1 MEIQVEV
8 EENNIKISNVKEK
21 LWSTSFMNIDK
32 KFLKESWQDD

>member
-8 EENNIKISNVKEK
+8 EENNIKISNVKEE

-32 KFLKESWQDD
+32 KFLKDS